1 MTEKAR
7 TDAAPHEKGVNTMT
21 IGERIK
27 ELRKSKGLTLEK
39 FGAAVRIKAQSVS
52 KLEKGENNPS
62 GQTISLICREF
73 RVNETWLRTGEGEMN
88 APDAE
93 RERVELVDAVVAEYG
108 LTEVDRSILTLYLE
122 LEQQDRDQLNAYVL
136 RTLREALKSRAQE
149 SPSMTDE
156 EIAEQVARYESLLK
170 GVQQIERLPTGSAE
184 TPKPVS
190 ASSGADMAS

>member
-1 MTEKAR
+1 MTL
-7 TDAAPHEKGVNTMT
+7 GN
-21 IGERIK
+21 RIK
-27 ELRKSKGLTLEK
+27 TVRGKNNLTLEK
-39 FGAAVRIKAQSVS
+39 FGERIDLKKSALSQYERDAAK
-52 KLEKGENNPS
+52 PS
-62 GQTISLICREF
+62 DRTIRSICREF